1 MQQVPTW
8 CKEGLVMYP
17 SFVVIKTRVPMFMD
31 GKYTTSLVNQS
42 LVTRITMV
50 VLMFFACYIVVPSS
64 VHVSG

>member
-1 MQQVPTW
+1 
-8 CKEGLVMYP
+8 MYP
-17 SFVVIKTRVPMFMD
+17 SFVVIKARVPMFMD